1 MANIFGNMIG
11 TAVSTALNAAKTV
24 AETKPKTTTANTTT
38 TKTPAASTTP
48 TGNVYNTD
56 GNGKA
61 PAGLKAGD
69 SVITN
74 GGTYTITGVNPD
86 GTYQSYKSSEAK
98 TNNYSTSVKPNGK
111 VYNTDGNGKAPPG
124 LKVGDSVI
132 TNGGTYTITAVNPDG
147 TYQSYK
153 SSDAKTNNY
162 PKATLPE
169 KPPEELPEELPGV
182 ALPATPTYTPTNNS
196 EMLEAAAA
204 EYLKQQQEALK
215 TAYETNVSNLDAEQ
229 GKLKDTYSAART
241 QEAADSAL
249 SRQRFNETAA
259 AYGLNTGTSGQAQLS
274 YANEL
279 QKELSTLHAAEA
291 AANEEI
297 ERQRTNLA
305 KEYQSAMVQAQAEN
319 NYQLFKQLYNEAV
332 RMDEALQDQSQ
343 YNANLALQKYQL
355 AMDKL
360 NSDRAFDYQTSRDS
374 KEDQL
379 NAAALAAQ
387 MGDYSLYGKY
397 YDWDDA
403 FTNQLNQKH
412 AETVAA
418 KNAKSSGSGGNTTL
432 KPGDGGGNYDAL
444 YADAQAS
451 GYPES
456 YIANNYKRYGFTSA
470 TGLSD
475 GYYDWDAQDA
485 ESGMNESYFNAFA
498 NSVSAQLAAGK
509 GEAAVN
515 NATTRWGSLSN
526 RQKNQI
532 QSLFSRYGYTYAED

>member
-11 TAVSTALNAAKTV
+11 TAVSTALNATKTV
-24 AETKPKTTTANTTT
+24 AKTKPKTTTANTTT

-48 TGNVYNTD
+48 TGN
-56 GNGKA
+56 
-61 PAGLKAGD
+61 
-69 SVITN
+69 
-74 GGTYTITGVNPD
+74 
-86 GTYQSYKSSEAK
+86 
-98 TNNYSTSVKPNGK
+98 

-182 ALPATPTYTPTNNS
+182 ALPTTPTYTPTDNS

-204 EYLKQQQEALK
+204 EYLKQQKEALK

-332 RMDEALQDQSQ
+332 RIDEALQDQSQ

-360 NSDRAFDYQTSRDS
+360 NSDRTFDYQTSRDS

-397 YDWDDA
+397 YGWDDA
-403 FTNQLNQKH
+403 FTNQMNQKY
-412 AETVAA
+412 AAALAA
-418 KNAKSSGSGGNTTL
+418 KNSGGGSGGGYTAPKTGESG
-432 KPGDGGGNYDAL
+432 GDYDAL
-444 YADAQAS
+444 FAAARES

-456 YIANNYKRYGFTSA
+456 FISNNYKRYGFTSLS
-470 TGLSD
+470 GLEENYYTWSANNPEKPKISN
-475 GYYDWDAQDA
+475 GYVPVADLNK
-485 ESGMNESYFNAFA
+485 ETNNNGPIGMNDSYFNAFA
-498 NSVSAQLAAGK
+498 NSVSAQLAGGK
-509 GEAAVN
+509 NDAA
-515 NATTRWGSLSN
+515 LSN
-526 RQKNQI
+526 FEANWNHLSPAQRSQMVALLQ
-532 QSLFSRYGYTYAED
+532 RYGISYVGG